1 MNVSLLSPSFIT
13 LSCAKSAFYCSKINH
28 KQARAMAD
36 EYEVFI
42 KASVRGYH
50 AYFNHVPVVIGEVL
64 MCERELDNAYDKYAV
79 AVNNEQGKVVGHVPI
94 EFSKVFTR
102 FIRDYGEV
110 EDECIG
116 ARYNRGEGKGL
127 EFPVDY
133 KLTGKKRCLEKL
145 VSSIQKKETT
155 CNLNISEV
163 RECQDRNS

>member
-1 MNVSLLSPSFIT
+1 
-13 LSCAKSAFYCSKINH
+13 
-28 KQARAMAD
+28 
-36 EYEVFI
+36 
-42 KASVRGYH
+42 
-50 AYFNHVPVVIGEVL
+50 

-94 EFSKVFTR
+94 ELSKVFAR
-102 FIRDYGEV
+102 FIRNYGEV
-110 EDECIG
+110 EAECIG

-133 KLTGKKRCLEKL
+133 KLSGNKRYLEKL
-145 VSSIQKKETT
+145 VSSIKKKETT

>member
-1 MNVSLLSPSFIT
+1 MAPSFNT
-13 LSCAKSAFYCSKINH
+13 LSSAKSTFYSSKIDY

-36 EYEVFI
+36 EYEVFTE
-42 KASVRGYH
+42 ASVH
-50 AYFNHVPVVIGEVL
+50 AYFKDATVVIGEVL

-94 EFSKVFTR
+94 ELSKVLAR
-102 FIRDYGEV
+102 FIRNYGEV
-110 EDECIG
+110 EAECIG

-133 KLTGKKRCLEKL
+133 KLSGNKRYLEKL
-145 VSSIQKKETT
+145 VSSIKKKETT